1 MEERFERF
9 GQWCDNIDGD
19 LQMDGSSRSTC
30 YLPDDGGRVVLDD
43 RELRVY
49 DESEGSEI
57 DIRTGGTMVQQERG
71 PFRHDRQ
78 APPRERIQSVSDRDY
93 HGRVDAPRVNGRTLE
108 VGVEE
113 DSMTI
118 SVFDTSPRAQ
128 LEAYYGDKSEE
139 EIHRVLQSMQRDEPE
154 AAREMERDLRDAGLL

>member
-19 LQMDGSSRSTC
+19 LEMDGSSRSTC

-43 RELRVY
+43 RELKVY

-57 DIRTGGTMVQQERG
+57 DIRTGGTVVQQERG

-78 APPRERIQSVSDRDY
+78 APPREGIQSVNERDY
-93 HGRVDAPRVNGRTLE
+93 HGRVDKPRVNRRKLE

-113 DSMTI
+113 DSMVVG
-118 SVFDTSPRAQ
+118 VFDTSPRAE
-128 LEAYYGDKSEE
+128 LEAYYGDKSET
-139 EIHRVLQSMQRDEPE
+139 EIQRVLQSMSEDDPE
-154 AAREMERDLRDAGLL
+154 AAREMKRDLRDAGLL